1 MTDTET
7 IRVEVAY
14 ALPEEQK
21 IIALDVASGTT
32 AFDAVQQSGIARQF
46 KALDVE
52 NSGMGIF
59 GKAVKSR
66 DYVLKAG
73 DRVEIYRPLTAD
85 PKEVRKKER
94 QWRKQKR
101 KQPIDPAGS
110 LGRLS
115 GHCDRS
121 RSVYARTDF

>member
-85 PKEVRKKER
+85 PKEVRKKRAAMAKAKEEAA
-94 QWRKQKR
+94 
-101 KQPIDPAGS
+101 D
-110 LGRLS
+110 
-115 GHCDRS
+115 
-121 RSVYARTDF
+121 